1 MEVSQERNLVLDTS
15 AQVPEKAAEHTAA
28 GAGAGAGAGVV
39 MAEAMME
46 VVEVVEVTT
55 VVVAMTTTVT
65 VMMVLV
71 LLDTLPRRQL
81 GTPSLMSPPL
91 GRRAGCGVMARL

>member
-15 AQVPEKAAEHTAA
+15 AQVPEKGAEHTA
-28 GAGAGAGAGVV
+28 AGAGAGAGVV

-81 GTPSLMSPPL
+81 GTPSRMSPPL

>member
-28 GAGAGAGAGVV
+28 GAGAGAGVV

-55 VVVAMTTTVT
+55 VVVAMTTVT

>member
-15 AQVPEKAAEHTAA
+15 AQVPEKAAEHTA
-28 GAGAGAGAGVV
+28 AGAGAGAGVV

>member
-15 AQVPEKAAEHTAA
+15 AQVPEKAAEHTA
-28 GAGAGAGAGVV
+28 AGAGAGAGVV

-81 GTPSLMSPPL
+81 GTPSRMSPPL

>member
-28 GAGAGAGAGVV
+28 GAGAGAGVV

-55 VVVAMTTTVT
+55 VVVAMMTTVT

-81 GTPSLMSPPL
+81 GTPSRMSPPL

>member
-28 GAGAGAGAGVV
+28 GAGAGAGVV

-46 VVEVVEVTT
+46 VVEVVEVTTT

>member
-1 MEVSQERNLVLDTS
+1 MLDTS

-28 GAGAGAGAGVV
+28 GAGAGAGVV

-46 VVEVVEVTT
+46 VVEVVEVTTT

>member
-1 MEVSQERNLVLDTS
+1 MEVSQERNLVSDTS
-15 AQVPEKAAEHTAA
+15 AQVPEKAAEHTA
-28 GAGAGAGAGVV
+28 AGAGAGAGVV

-91 GRRAGCGVMARL
+91 SRRAGCGVMARL

>member
-28 GAGAGAGAGVV
+28 GAGAGAGVV
-39 MAEAMME
+39 MAEAMM
-46 VVEVVEVTT
+46 EVVEVTT

>member
-15 AQVPEKAAEHTAA
+15 AQVPEKAAEHTA
-28 GAGAGAGAGVV
+28 AGAGAGAGVV

-91 GRRAGCGVMARL
+91 SRRAGCGVTARL

>member
-15 AQVPEKAAEHTAA
+15 AQVPEKGAEHTA
-28 GAGAGAGAGVV
+28 AGAGAGAGVV

-91 GRRAGCGVMARL
+91 GRRAGCDVMARL

>member
-15 AQVPEKAAEHTAA
+15 AQVPEKGAEHTA
-28 GAGAGAGAGVV
+28 AGAGAGAGVV

-46 VVEVVEVTT
+46 VVEVVEVTTT

>member
-28 GAGAGAGAGVV
+28 GAGAGAGVV

-46 VVEVVEVTT
+46 VVEVVEVTTT

-91 GRRAGCGVMARL
+91 GRRAGCDVMARL

>member
-1 MEVSQERNLVLDTS
+1 MEVSQERNLVSDTS
-15 AQVPEKAAEHTAA
+15 AQVPEKAAEHTA
-28 GAGAGAGAGVV
+28 AGAGAGAGVV

-46 VVEVVEVTT
+46 VVEVVEV
-55 VVVAMTTTVT
+55 TTTVT

-91 GRRAGCGVMARL
+91 SRRAGCGVMARL

>member
-15 AQVPEKAAEHTAA
+15 AQVPEKAAEHTA
-28 GAGAGAGAGVV
+28 AGAGAGAGVV

-91 GRRAGCGVMARL
+91 GRRAGCDVMARL

>member
-15 AQVPEKAAEHTAA
+15 AQVPEKGAEHTA
-28 GAGAGAGAGVV
+28 AGAGAGAGVV

-91 GRRAGCGVMARL
+91 SRRAGCGVMARL

>member
-15 AQVPEKAAEHTAA
+15 AQVPEKAAEHTA
-28 GAGAGAGAGVV
+28 AGAGAGAGVV

-81 GTPSLMSPPL
+81 GTPSRMSPPL
-91 GRRAGCGVMARL
+91 SRRAGCGVMARL

>member
-15 AQVPEKAAEHTAA
+15 AQVPEKAAEHTA
-28 GAGAGAGAGVV
+28 AGAGAGAGVV

-91 GRRAGCGVMARL
+91 SRRAGCGVMARL

>member
-15 AQVPEKAAEHTAA
+15 AQVPEKGAEHTA
-28 GAGAGAGAGVV
+28 AGAGAGAGVV